1 MNRRRGIGLLETL
14 LAGALLTM
22 VMGLVLSFLIPT
34 FRNSSR
40 GGLRVEMQQQASL
53 AMEKLVI
60 DLEHGAPASVSLL
73 PAPTGS
79 GEVSGVAVQRMDGFT
94 SSGTQLW
101 ETQLIVY
108 YWLPKTATL
117 KREVWNN
124 GMKPNLSV
132 TLLDYHPARITRQ
145 DLLDLINDGS
155 APEAN
160 VARGVS
166 LFSVDYPPPPA
177 SQPYRIR
184 LTLER
189 SPIGQ
194 TAAEVL
200 ALDRSITL
208 RNQW

>member
-1 MNRRRGIGLLETL
+1 MARRGMSLVETL

-22 VMGLVLSFLIPT
+22 VMGMVLSFLIPT

-40 GGLRVEMQQQASL
+40 GGLRVEMQQQASV
-53 AMEKLVI
+53 AMEKMVI
-60 DLEHGAPASVSLL
+60 DLEHGAPASVSIL
-73 PAPTGS
+73 PAPAGTD
-79 GEVSGVAVQRMDGFT
+79 EVSGVAVQRMDGFT
-94 SSGTQLW
+94 SSGTQFW
-101 ETQLIVY
+101 ETQLILY
-108 YWLPKTATL
+108 YWLPKTQTL

-124 GMKPNLSV
+124 AMKPTLSV

-145 DLLDLINDGS
+145 DLLDVINDGS
-155 APEAN
+155 APEFT
-160 VARGVS
+160 VARGVTK
-166 LFSVDYPPPPA
+166 FSVDYPPPPA
-177 SQPYRIR
+177 QQPYRIQ

-194 TAAEVL
+194 SANEVL